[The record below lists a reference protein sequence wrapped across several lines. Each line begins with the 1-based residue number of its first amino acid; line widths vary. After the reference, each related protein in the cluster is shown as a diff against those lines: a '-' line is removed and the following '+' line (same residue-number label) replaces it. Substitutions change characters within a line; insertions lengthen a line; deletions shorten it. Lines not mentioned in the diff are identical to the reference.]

1 MNIERARFNMV
12 EQQIRPWN
20 VLDPNV
26 LDLLFEV
33 RREEFVPEN
42 YRSLAF
48 ADIEIPLSPDAV
60 MMPPRME
67 ARMLQELELAP
78 DAQILQVGTGS
89 GYMTALLAS
98 QGAHVTSL
106 EIDPALQAQA
116 QANLDEAGI
125 ENVTL
130 VLADGLKGHEAGEP
144 YDAIVLTGSVPAI
157 PDILLHQLALG
168 GRLMAVVGTGPV
180 MEMVRVHCTGPG
192 SYSRETLFETWLPPL
207 ANAPRSMQQ
216 FEF

>member
-1 MNIERARFNMV
+1 MNIEKARFNMV

-20 VLDPNV
+20 VLDPEV

-33 RREEFVPEN
+33 RREEFVPQN

-48 ADIEIPLSPDAV
+48 ADVEIPLTPNAV

-67 ARMLQELELAP
+67 ARMLQELELTS
-78 DAQILQVGTGS
+78 DARILEVGTGS

-98 QGAHVTSL
+98 QGAQVTSL
-106 EIDPALQAQA
+106 EIDPALKDQA

-125 ENVTL
+125 ENATL
-130 VLADGLKGHEAGEP
+130 LLGDGLKGHESGEP

-157 PDILLHQLALG
+157 PEVLLHQLALG
-168 GRLMAVVGTGPV
+168 GRLMAVVGSGQV

-192 SYSRETLFETWLPPL
+192 SYARETLFETWLPPL
-207 ANAPRSMQQ
+207 ESTTRSSQ
-216 FEF
+216 FEL

>member
-1 MNIERARFNMV
+1 MNTEKARFNMV

-20 VLDPNV
+20 VLDPEV

-33 RREEFVPEN
+33 RREEFVPQN

-48 ADIEIPLSPDAV
+48 ADVEIPLSPDAV

-67 ARMLQELELAP
+67 ARLLQELELAP
-78 DAQILQVGTGS
+78 DARILEVGTGS

-106 EIDPALQAQA
+106 EIDPVLQAQA

-125 ENVTL
+125 ENATL
-130 VLADGLKGHEAGEP
+130 VLGDGLKGYEAGEP
-144 YDAIVLTGSVPAI
+144 YDAIILTGSVPSV
-157 PDILLHQLALG
+157 PDVLVHQLALG
-168 GRLMAVVGTGPV
+168 GRLLAVVGSGPV
-180 MEMVRVHCTGPG
+180 MEVVRIHCTSPG
-192 SYSRETLFETWLPPL
+192 AYSQETLFETHVPPL
-207 ANAPRSMQQ
+207 KNASRETA
-216 FEF
+216 FVL

>member
-1 MNIERARFNMV
+1 MNTEKARFNMV

-20 VLDPNV
+20 VLDPDV

-33 RREEFVPEN
+33 RREEFVPQN

-48 ADIEIPLSPDAV
+48 ADVEIPLSPDAV

-67 ARMLQELELAP
+67 ARLLQELELAP
-78 DAQILQVGTGS
+78 DARILEVGTGS

-106 EIDPALQAQA
+106 EIDPVLQAQA

-125 ENVTL
+125 ENATL
-130 VLADGLKGHEAGEP
+130 VLGDGLKGYEAGEP
-144 YDAIVLTGSVPAI
+144 YDAIILTGSVPSV
-157 PDILLHQLALG
+157 PDVLVHQLALG
-168 GRLMAVVGTGPV
+168 GRLLAVVGSGPV
-180 MEMVRVHCTGPG
+180 MEVVRIHCTSPG
-192 SYSRETLFETWLPPL
+192 AYSQETLFETHVPPL
-207 ANAPRSMQQ
+207 KNASRETA
-216 FEF
+216 FVL

>member
-1 MNIERARFNMV
+1 MNNEKARFNMV

-33 RREEFVPEN
+33 RREEFVPQN

-48 ADIEIPLSPDAV
+48 ADIEIPLTPNVV
-60 MMPPRME
+60 MMAPRME
-67 ARMLQELELAP
+67 ARLLQELELAP
-78 DAQILQVGTGS
+78 DARILEVGTGS

-116 QANLDEAGI
+116 KSNLDEAGI

-130 VLADGLKGHEAGEP
+130 VLADGLKGYEAGEP
-144 YDAIVLTGSVPAI
+144 YDAIVLTGSVASV
-157 PDILLHQLALG
+157 PDVLLHQLALG
-168 GRLMAVVGTGPV
+168 GRLMAVVGSGPV
-180 MEMVRVHCTGPG
+180 MEVVRIHCTGPG
-192 SYSRETLFETWLPPL
+192 TYSRETLFETYVPPL
-207 ANAPRSMQQ
+207 ENAPRSSG
-216 FEF
+216 FSL

>member
-1 MNIERARFNMV
+1 MNTEKARFNMV

-33 RREEFVPEN
+33 RREEFVPPN

-48 ADIEIPLSPDAV
+48 ADIEIPLSPNAV

-67 ARMLQELELAP
+67 ARLLQELELAP
-78 DAQILQVGTGS
+78 DAQILEVGTGS

-106 EIDPALQAQA
+106 EIDPVLQAQA
-116 QANLDEAGI
+116 KANLDEAGI

-130 VLADGLKGHEAGEP
+130 VSGDGLKGYEAGEP
-144 YDAIVLTGSVPAI
+144 YDAIVLTGSVPEV
-157 PDILLHQLALG
+157 PDVLLHQLALG
-168 GRLMAVVGTGPV
+168 GRLLAVVGTGPV
-180 MEMVRVHCTGPG
+180 MEVVRVHCTGPG
-192 SYSRETLFETWLPPL
+192 TYARETLFETYLPPL
-207 ANAPRSMQQ
+207 ENAPRVR
-216 FEF
+216 EFAL

>member
-1 MNIERARFNMV
+1 MNTEKARFNMV

-33 RREEFVPEN
+33 RREEFVPQN

-48 ADIEIPLSPDAV
+48 ADIEIPLSPAAV

-67 ARMLQELELAP
+67 ARLLQELELSP
-78 DAQILQVGTGS
+78 DAQILEVGTGS

-130 VLADGLKGHEAGEP
+130 VLGDGRKGHEAGEP

-157 PDILLHQLALG
+157 PEILLHQLALG
-168 GRLMAVVGTGPV
+168 GRLMAVVGTGSV
-180 MEMVRVHCTGPG
+180 MEVVRIHCTGPG
-192 SYSRETLFETWLPPL
+192 TYSRERLFETTVPPL
-207 ANAPRSMQQ
+207 ENAARTTAFSL
-216 FEF
+216 

>member
-1 MNIERARFNMV
+1 MNTEKARFNMV

-33 RREEFVPEN
+33 RREEFVPQN

-48 ADIEIPLSPDAV
+48 ADIEIPLSAHAA

-67 ARMLQELELAP
+67 ARLLQELELAP
-78 DAQILQVGTGS
+78 DARVLEVGTGS

-98 QGAHVTSL
+98 QSAHVTSL

-116 QANLDEAGI
+116 QANLEEAGI

-130 VLADGLKGHEAGEP
+130 VLGDGLKGYEAGEP
-144 YDAIVLTGSVPAI
+144 YDAILLTGSVPEVPNA
-157 PDILLHQLALG
+157 LLHQLALG
-168 GRLMAVVGTGPV
+168 GRLMAVVGTGHV
-180 MEMVRVHCTGPG
+180 MEVVRVHCTSPG
-192 SYSRETLFETWLPPL
+192 TYSRETLFETHLQPL
-207 ANAPRSMQQ
+207 ENAPASRA
-216 FEF
+216 FVL

>member
-33 RREEFVPEN
+33 RREEFVPES

-48 ADIEIPLSPDAV
+48 ADIEIPLTPNAV
-60 MMPPRME
+60 MMAPRME

-78 DAQILQVGTGS
+78 DARILQVGTGS

-106 EIDPALQAQA
+106 EIDQALQAQA
-116 QANLDEAGI
+116 QSNLEEAGI

-130 VLADGLKGHEAGEP
+130 VLADGLKGYEAGEP
-144 YDAIVLTGSVPAI
+144 YDAIVLTGSVPEI
-157 PDILLHQLALG
+157 PEVLLHQLALG
-168 GRLMAVVGTGPV
+168 GRLMAVVGKGPV

-207 ANAPRSMQQ
+207 ENATRAAKI
-216 FEF
+216 FEL

>member
-33 RREEFVPEN
+33 RREEFVPQS

-48 ADIEIPLSPDAV
+48 ADVEIPLTPHAV

-116 QANLDEAGI
+116 QANLEEAGI

-130 VLADGLKGHEAGEP
+130 ILADGLKGYEAGEP
-144 YDAIVLTGSVPAI
+144 YDAIVLTGSVPSV
-157 PDILLHQLALG
+157 PDVLLHQLALG
-168 GRLMAVVGTGPV
+168 GRLMAVVGSGPV
-180 MEMVRVHCTGPG
+180 MEMVRIHCTGPG

-207 ANAPRSMQQ
+207 ENAPRATKS
-216 FEF
+216 FEL

>member
-33 RREEFVPEN
+33 RREEFVPES

-48 ADIEIPLSPDAV
+48 ADIEIPLTPNAV
-60 MMPPRME
+60 MMAPRME

-78 DAQILQVGTGS
+78 DARILQLGTGS

-106 EIDPALQAQA
+106 EIDQALQAQA
-116 QANLDEAGI
+116 QSNLEEAGI

-130 VLADGLKGHEAGEP
+130 VLADGLKGYEAGEP
-144 YDAIVLTGSVPAI
+144 YDAIVLTGSVPEI
-157 PDILLHQLALG
+157 PEVLLHQLALG
-168 GRLMAVVGTGPV
+168 GRLMAVVGKGPV

-207 ANAPRSMQQ
+207 ENAPRAAKI
-216 FEF
+216 FEL

>member
-1 MNIERARFNMV
+1 MNTEKARFNMV

-20 VLDPNV
+20 VLDPDV

-33 RREEFVPEN
+33 RREEFVPQN

-48 ADIEIPLSPDAV
+48 ADVEIPLSPDAV

-67 ARMLQELELAP
+67 ARLLQELELAP
-78 DAQILQVGTGS
+78 DARILEVGTGS

-106 EIDPALQAQA
+106 EIDPVLQAQA

-125 ENVTL
+125 ENATL
-130 VLADGLKGHEAGEP
+130 VLGDGLKGYEAGEP
-144 YDAIVLTGSVPAI
+144 YDAIILTGSVPSV
-157 PDILLHQLALG
+157 PDVLVHQLALG
-168 GRLMAVVGTGPV
+168 GRLLAVVGSGPV
-180 MEMVRVHCTGPG
+180 MEVVRIHCTSPG
-192 SYSRETLFETWLPPL
+192 AYSQETLFETHVPALK
-207 ANAPRSMQQ
+207 NASRETA
-216 FEF
+216 FVL